1 MNSMKILTVAILSWC
16 IAGTGLSLAQEQVLF
31 NGKDLTGWEGNPELW
46 SVQNGCITGVTKDDA
61 PLPYN
66 QFLIWRAGT
75 VKNFEL
81 RVVARQAGNNSGFQ
95 YRSKEQPTKGPWS
108 IVGYQCDMHPTAENN
123 AMLYDEG
130 GRGIV
135 CKNGQSVIVD
145 SKGDKWLVR
154 NEAPVKVEVADWNE
168 YKIIAK
174 GNHLIHQ
181 VNGKTTADIIDHQV
195 SERELEGLLAF
206 QVHRGPA
213 MKVEIKEVVL
223 KVLPDGDV
231 LSEEQHPIPADAKK
245 IEPPAKAKAAPA
257 KDKPAP
263 AKAKAKEAA
272 AKVEPTRASTA
283 STSATADQK
292 KKRIGAIRK

>member
-1 MNSMKILTVAILSWC
+1 MNSVKIFAVAIVSWYVVHS
-16 IAGTGLSLAQEQVLF
+16 GLSLAQETVLF
-31 NGKDLTGWEGNPELW
+31 NGKDLSGWEGNPEQW
-46 SVQNGCITGVTKDDA
+46 SVQNGYITGITKEDA

-66 QFLIWRAGT
+66 QFLLWRGGT

-81 RVVARQAGNNSGFQ
+81 KVVARQAGNNSGVQ

-135 CKNGQSVIVD
+135 CKNGQSVVVD
-145 SKGDKWLVR
+145 SKGDKWLVK
-154 NEAPVKVEVADWNE
+154 EVSPVQVEVADWNE

-181 VNGKTTADIIDHQV
+181 VNGKTTADIVDHQV

-245 IEPPAKAKAAPA
+245 IEPPKKAKAAPT
-257 KDKPAP
+257 KEKPAP
-263 AKAKAKEAA
+263 AKAKAQDAA
-272 AKVEPTRASTA
+272 ATVEPAKASA
-283 STSATADQK
+283 VSQIATADEK
-292 KKRIGAIRK
+292 KKGQR

>member
-1 MNSMKILTVAILSWC
+1 MKIFARILLSFS
-16 IAGTGLSLAQEQVLF
+16 IASTSLCLAQEQVLF

-46 SVQNGCITGVTKDDA
+46 SVQNGCITGVTKADA

-66 QFLIWRAGT
+66 QFLTWKGGV

-81 RVVARQAGNNSGFQ
+81 KVIARQSGNNSGVQ
-95 YRSKEQPTKGPWS
+95 YRSQEQTTKGPWS
-108 IVGYQCDMHPTAENN
+108 IVGYQCDMHPVAENN

-135 CKNGQSVIVD
+135 CKNGQTVIVD
-145 SKGDKWLVR
+145 SDGGKWLVK
-154 NEAPVKVEVADWNE
+154 EEPPVQVEVADWNE

-181 VNGKTTADIIDHQV
+181 VNGKTTADIVDHQV
-195 SERELEGLLAF
+195 SQRELEGHLAF

-231 LSEEQHPIPADAKK
+231 LSLEQHPIPDSAKK
-245 IEPPAKAKAAPA
+245 IVPPAKAGSGKE
-257 KDKPAP
+257 KKAP
-263 AKAKAKEAA
+263 AKAKAGSKDAA
-272 AKVEPTRASTA
+272 ALSTPVNPT
-283 STSATADQK
+283 TSATEATADSK
-292 KKRIGAIRK
+292 KKLKLTINR